1 MPYLSKAQIAAAR
14 EMDLLTYLRQ
24 SEPEELVHIGGGTY
38 AKEMPNMLAFG
49 NQFPGENTH
58 IHEVDERW
66 SVEHIVKNTK
76 IMAAAIA
83 ALAGVEE

>member
-1 MPYLSKAQIAAAR
+1 MKVYQDETLEYESKPMSIVGA
-14 EMDLLTYLRQ
+14 
-24 SEPEELVHIGGGTY
+24 TY

-83 ALAGVEE
+83 ALAGVKE